1 MDLSAFGQSR
11 LVYIMLDSIRAN
23 QVGTKTE
30 HKLEIFSRLLGSV
43 LSIIDISFLESAA
56 NNLEFAV
63 WLISH
68 FRPFAALGLY
78 FWAKCKNGL

>member
-1 MDLSAFGQSR
+1 MGYESKYSPEI
-11 LVYIMLDSIRAN
+11 VKN
-23 QVGTKTE
+23 P
-30 HKLEIFSRLLGSV
+30 EIFSRLLGSV